1 MNIPVGVDLLPS
13 IIKCPNVW
21 IRELGQWFVRI
32 DSLQC
37 KRLTERDSKG
47 QQYLSWALKSQT
59 DKQWSTKHY
68 IETKR
73 LSNMNTKPRGGV
85 LCTGRFTGEG
95 QCVQTDSQSKMNT
108 KPRGGVVCTDRLTE
122 QHEHQTQQRGSV
134 YRLTRQHEHQSQ
146 GRGIVQTDS
155 LSWSEKLP

>member
-1 MNIPVGVDLLPS
+1 MKIPVGVDLLPS

-32 DSLQC
+32 DSLHC

-85 LCTGRFTGEG
+85 LCTGR
-95 QCVQTDSQSKMNT
+95 
-108 KPRGGVVCTDRLTE
+108 LTE
-122 QHEHQTQQRGSV
+122 QHEHLTQQRGSV

-155 LSWSEKLP
+155 LNWAEKLP